1 MKEKDV
7 YDSKPWLRHY
17 PAGIPSTIN
26 YEEIC
31 LHDMFER
38 TALKYP
44 KRDALIFQ
52 GYRISFEELK
62 KRVDSLASFLSVIGI
77 KKGDVV
83 AVLLPN
89 MIQTVAAYYA
99 VLKLGGIIQM
109 NNPLYTDRELEYQ
122 FNDSGAK
129 VLITLD
135 LLANRMIAL
144 RKNTGIE
151 SIIYTSIG
159 DYLPPVKKLL
169 VKLVGKKKGLS
180 AHVHTAEKVY
190 RWIDAANFR
199 NGIPHVTVSFDDTA
213 VYQYTGGTTGQS
225 KGAILTHRNL
235 CSMVQMYSSW
245 FPGLKSGDEVIISAA
260 PVFHVLGMSAAMN
273 FPMYMG
279 WTAVMV
285 PKPQPA
291 DLLAAT
297 RKYRPGVCSMVPTM
311 YVGILQHP
319 DLKKTDMSCYKVLT
333 SGGSSLPVEVLKKFK
348 ELTGAD
354 INEGFGMTETS
365 PQTHLNPFGGLN
377 KPGSIGL
384 PYPDTEVKIVDL
396 SNGEDSMP
404 AGKEGEMI
412 FRGPQVTSGYLN
424 KPDETAKAIK
434 NGWLYSGDIAYMDDD
449 GYFFVVDRKKDLIIS
464 GGYNVYPREI
474 EEVLYEHPL
483 VQKAAVI
490 GIPDE
495 KRGENIKVF
504 VVPNEGASIAEKDVM
519 TYCQE
524 KLAKYKWPSVIEIRA
539 SLPESNVGKILKK
552 ELRREEEE
560 KRSKTGNIT

>member
-7 YDSKPWLRHY
+7 YDSKPWLKHY
-17 PAGIPSTIN
+17 PEGIPSSIN

-38 TALKYP
+38 TASQYP
-44 KRDALIFQ
+44 DRDALIFQ
-52 GYRISFEELK
+52 GYRISYSDLK
-62 KRVDSLASFLSVIGI
+62 RRVDSLASFLAATGI

-89 MIQTVAAYYA
+89 MIQTVVAYYA
-99 VLKLGGIIQM
+99 VLKIGGIIQM

-122 FNDSGAK
+122 FNDSGAR

-135 LLANRMIAL
+135 LLANRMIEL
-144 RKNTGIE
+144 RKKTKIE
-151 SIIYTSIG
+151 SIIYTSMG

-169 VKLVGKKKGLS
+169 VKLVGKKKGLR
-180 AHVHTAEKVY
+180 ADVQLAVKVY
-190 RWIDAANFR
+190 RWLDAASFNATV
-199 NGIPHVTVSFDDTA
+199 PSVKVSFDDTA

-235 CSMVQMYSSW
+235 CSMVQMYSAW
-245 FPGLKSGDEVIISAA
+245 FPTLKKGEEVLISAA

-273 FPMYMG
+273 LPIYMG

-291 DLLAAT
+291 DLLDAT
-297 RKYRPGVCSMVPTM
+297 RKYRPAVCSMVPTM
-311 YVGILQHP
+311 YVGMLQHP

-348 ELTGAD
+348 ELTGVD

-365 PQTHLNPFGGLN
+365 PQTHLNPSGGLN

-384 PYPDTEVKIVDL
+384 PYPDTDVKIVDL
-396 SNGEDSMP
+396 LTGEESMP

-412 FRGPQVTSGYLN
+412 FRGPQITKGYLN
-424 KPDETAKAIK
+424 KPEETAKAIK
-434 NGWLYSGDIAYMDDD
+434 NGWLHSGDIAYMDED
-449 GYFFVVDRKKDLIIS
+449 GYFFVVDRMKDLIIS
-464 GGYNVYPREI
+464 SGYNVYPREI
-474 EEVLYEHPL
+474 EEILYEHPL
-483 VQKAAVI
+483 IQKAAVI
-490 GIPDE
+490 GLPDE
-495 KRGENIKVF
+495 KRGESIKVF
-504 VVPNEGASIAEKDVM
+504 VVPNEGAVLDEKEVM
-519 TYCQE
+519 AYCQE
-524 KLAKYKWPSVIEIRA
+524 RLAKYKWPAVIEIRT

-552 ELRREEEE
+552 ELRKEEEE
-560 KRSKTGNIT
+560 KRLKG